1 MLQTTEWIF
10 PVGAVL
16 GLAILLGAPAGV
28 FLNRYL
34 KPSTP
39 EQKKE
44 VVSLTLQTL
53 GGAALLLGAWFTWQQ
68 LINSREELKNSRDA
82 LITTQQ
88 GQITD
93 RFTRAIDQLGKDDE
107 GADAR
112 GAKGSTAYQKNLA
125 LRLGGIFAL
134 ERIAKDSKPDH
145 ATVMEVLTAFVRQHA
160 AWVDE
165 QPEKGSAQPDIRL
178 DIQAILTVIGRR
190 DLTYKRGES
199 ERLNLSATDLRW
211 AILNKAKFDGVD
223 LTSSHLENAQ
233 LKETELNETILTNVD
248 LTDAVMEG
256 AQLQRADLRGAVF
269 RNAKVAG
276 ANFKEAKLQ
285 GADLSEAVGLTQEQ
299 LNSAQTDSNT
309 KTNSSMRRSP

>member
-1 MLQTTEWIF
+1 MTLLQITDWVF
-10 PVGAVL
+10 PVGVVL
-16 GLAILLGAPAGV
+16 GLAILLGAPAGF
-28 FLNRYL
+28 FLSRYI
-34 KPSTP
+34 KPSTS

-44 VVSLTLQTL
+44 VVSLTLQTV
-53 GGAALLLGAWFTWQQ
+53 GGAAFLLGAWFTWQQ
-68 LINSREELKNSRDA
+68 LINSRDA

-107 GADAR
+107 VNDAR

-134 ERIAKDSKPDH
+134 ERIARDSKPDH

-160 AWVDE
+160 AWVDD

-199 ERLNLSATDLRW
+199 QRLNLSGTDLRW

-233 LKETELNETILTNVD
+233 LKETELNEAILTNVD

-256 AQLQRADLRGAVF
+256 GQLQGADLRGAVF

-276 ANFKEAKLQ
+276 ANFKDAKLQ

-309 KTNSSMRRSP
+309 KTNSSMRRGP